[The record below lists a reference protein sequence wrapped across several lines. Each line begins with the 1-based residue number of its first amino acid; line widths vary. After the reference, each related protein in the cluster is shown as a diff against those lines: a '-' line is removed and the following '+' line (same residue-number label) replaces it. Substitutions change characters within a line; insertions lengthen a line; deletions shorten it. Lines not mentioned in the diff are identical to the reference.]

1 MNEVEFVDMCKRM
14 VVEYY
19 NRYVHMIDYNS
30 INIDNVQVI
39 KVSES
44 EEDSRGE
51 ILLQVDIDPWLQYK
65 VICDLNKRGD
75 IRVISSSVEMT

>member
-1 MNEVEFVDMCKRM
+1 MNQDQFIEMCKRM

-19 NRYVHMIDYNS
+19 NRYVHMMDYSS

-39 KVSES
+39 EISES
-44 EEDSRGE
+44 KEDSRGE

-65 VICDLNKRGD
+65 IICDLNKRGD